1 MSPFDLTMACVAAMA
16 SNDRENINSLNDQF
30 SKLTPLQIFGAL
42 GDFGQLI
49 NSGLKP
55 EQRDLMREVI
65 RREVASQPLSASSQ
79 STAVALA
86 GALLVDADGQKFAVE
101 FAVEFADRS
110 EAIGGDVSNVVMG
123 CLMATS
129 SVVMELD
136 IKLNFN

>member
-101 FAVEFADRS
+101 FADRS